1 MARRRAPLLRPD
13 RRPMLDEGRPQD
25 QQPLDEVVLLR
36 VPPSI
41 AFVELK
47 EPLERIEDSAADIA
61 LLFWIL
67 ALAFFGLGDTIS
79 SFLVFSIG
87 GAELNPIMRWSTTLP
102 GGLLGFVLVKTV
114 AISLLYALA
123 YLWEGVHQWVIPVV
137 MTIAGVYLTTSNLMV
152 YMSSR

>member
-1 MARRRAPLLRPD
+1 
-13 RRPMLDEGRPQD
+13 LDEASQRELQK
-25 QQPLDEVVLLR
+25 LDEVVLLR

-41 AFVELK
+41 AFVQLK
-47 EPLERIEDSAADIA
+47 EPLERIEDSAADVA

-67 ALAFFGLGDTIS
+67 ALLFFGLGDTIS

-114 AISLLYALA
+114 AISLLYAMA
-123 YLWEGVHQWVIPVV
+123 YLWEGAHQWVIPVV
-137 MTIAGVYLTTSNLMV
+137 MTIAGVYLTVSNTMV
-152 YMSSR
+152 YLAH